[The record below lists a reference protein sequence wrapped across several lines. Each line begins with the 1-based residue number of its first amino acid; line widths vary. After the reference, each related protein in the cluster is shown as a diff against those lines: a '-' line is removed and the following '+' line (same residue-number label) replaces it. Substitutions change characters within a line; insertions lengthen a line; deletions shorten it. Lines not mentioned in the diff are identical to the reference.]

1 MAITIT
7 GNIQFTGG
15 FTWIN
20 PPVTYFTDPYYNLT
34 TLQLNG
40 ETPSIS
46 WITDASPQVNAITT
60 SGNVTPN
67 RFSPIGP
74 VGYYSNYF
82 NGSSVLTT
90 PSNSQFAW
98 GTGDFTVELWFYNTV
113 AFVSG
118 GNVVAGTLAAGGGLL
133 YGNTSFGMAWNVFG
147 GSNIVQYTPQLALN
161 SWYHIAYSR
170 RSSTGYL
177 FINGALVG
185 SAADTTNYTYATF
198 AIGGTSSQRITGYV
212 SNLRV
217 VKGQALYTTAFTPA
231 TQPLTAIGTQTSL
244 LTAMGPSFTDYSP
257 NGFAFTLTGTPSV
270 QLAQPFGPVPNPAT
284 VPARQDGYY
293 SNYFNGTAAYLKT
306 QSLPTFSPTS
316 QAFTMECWIYMPALP
331 GGNVGVIMA
340 GSANTNP
347 NCVGMYVNSSGVLN
361 WYNGSVLA
369 TYTLTTNQW
378 YHVAYVRVGTGT
390 SQGYAYVNGQLVAL
404 FTDSS
409 TYTSPMPLY
418 VGVSVYG
425 AANNTEYFPGYISNA
440 RMVIGTALYTSTAF
454 TPSTQPLTIVNNTQ
468 TVLLTSLNGIIS
480 DSSSYANTVTNNS
493 SATIVAAVQSPFTL
507 PTVSLPT
514 ASLGSG
520 FFDGSTGYL
529 STPFN
534 ANFVLGSGSYTAEA
548 WIYLTSGTGA
558 TYGQQVMGTYQGGS
572 NIPGWA
578 ILVNYTTGAKGISW
592 VINNTSIASYTSY
605 LLAGQWYHIAIVR
618 NGTGTNNTTIYLNGI
633 SVAQVTDNTL
643 DSNTSNPLNIGI
655 QTNASGSYFPGYISN
670 ARFVKG
676 TAIYTTNFAPSN
688 QPLTAVAGTS
698 LLTLQ
703 NRQGNNNN
711 IFQDDS
717 PNNFAI
723 TRVGTPTQGSFSPFS
738 QNGWSV
744 YFDGSSGYLAPQ
756 TGALTFNGNFTI
768 ECWVYDFGTVSYS
781 TPWGART
788 GTSGFTGGTLQRN
801 NGNNL
806 QFAWNNGGGTITQ
819 TNGSYTPNTWHHVAL
834 TLSGTTL
841 TLWVDGVNVGTGSLT
856 PPFVLG
862 TNTLNIG
869 IDPYNRVSAC
879 YFPGYISNFRIT
891 NGAALYT
898 TAFTPSTVALTT
910 ATGSTGT
917 VTLLTAQANRLV
929 DVSSSA
935 TTITPSGTVSV
946 QPISPFTNMSSGTV
960 PTGVYSYY
968 FNGGYLTI
976 PWNTAFGMGTGAFTV
991 EAWFY
996 LTGALGI
1003 LPLWGNLD
1011 SSGSEQGLGITISA
1025 TGIQVA
1031 RVNVASDVNASFTFA
1046 SNIWYHL
1053 AVSRD
1058 GTGTMRIFVNGIQCF
1073 SGSNT
1078 QNYTNPQASTMAIGQ
1093 EYTAGMPTGYISNFR
1108 LVVGTGVYTAA
1119 FTPPTTALTAIPGT
1133 VLLTAQSSSF
1143 TDASTLS
1150 NTLTVTGNVQ
1160 PRQQSPFIL
1169 TTQSLTSNQY
1179 STTLVGGSM
1188 YFNGTTDYLTASSS
1202 ALLSSTFTIE
1212 LWIYPTSTSGTQ
1224 VPFYW
1229 NGTSGSPGVS
1239 GVTLQLTGGS
1249 PSAALTLY
1257 ASTNGT
1263 SWSVTGA
1270 SLGSISPYAWSH
1282 YALVRN
1288 GSSGTFTS
1296 YVNGVL
1302 AATVSLAGSLY
1313 AGTTNLVGAYPPS
1326 VAAEY
1331 FNGYISNFRIV
1342 NNTALYTTNFTP
1354 PTAPLQPIAP
1364 ITVVS
1369 TSTSTIASTGLLLL
1383 GTNGGIVDQSG
1394 RSNLV
1399 TVGTAAISNNVFKT
1413 GTGSMYF
1420 NGTTDYLT
1428 FPSSPN
1434 LAFGTGNFTI
1444 EAWIYLTGTGQS
1456 TIFVS
1461 GITNSANNAALYVQ
1475 QSGTAN
1481 IALYNNGVAPAKLS
1495 VTTSFTLYTWY
1506 HIAVVRLGS
1515 TNTAYVNGVLV
1526 GSSTDSTTWASTG
1539 GARIGNDGIGG
1550 NPFSGY
1556 IDDLRITNGYARY
1569 QSTATF
1575 TPSSIGLPVQ

>member
-34 TLQLNG
+34 ALQLNG
-40 ETPSIS
+40 ENPSVT

-60 SGNVTPN
+60 AGNVTPN

-113 AFVSG
+113 AFGSG

-133 YGNTSFGMAWNVFG
+133 YGRDSFGMAWNIFS

-177 FINGALVG
+177 FINGTLIG

-198 AIGGTSSQRITGYV
+198 AIGGTATQRITGYV

-217 VKGQALYTTAFTPA
+217 VTGQALYTAAFTPA

-257 NGFAFTLTGTPSV
+257 NGFTFTLTGTPSV
-270 QLAQPFGPVPNPAT
+270 QTNQPFGAVPNPAT
-284 VPARQDGYY
+284 VPAYQNGYY
-293 SNYFNGTAAYLKT
+293 SNYFNGSTGWLSITNNATLNPGT
-306 QSLPTFSPTS
+306 NS
-316 QAFTMECWIYMPALP
+316 FTIEAWIYA
-331 GGNVGVIMA
+331 
-340 GSANTNP
+340 T
-347 NCVGMYVNSSGVLN
+347 
-361 WYNGSVLA
+361 GSVVSASIYEGRQNGLSLSFSSSSYLQGGQSFVA
-369 TYTLTTNQW
+369 AKVVDTVAFPLNQW
-378 YHVAYVRVGTGT
+378 VHVAWVRNGT
-390 SQGYAYVNGQLVAL
+390 QDYLYKNGQLVAVASG
-404 FTDSS
+404 DA
-409 TYTSPMPLY
+409 TSY
-418 VGVSVYG
+418 VTSIGNYIGTNGNSG
-425 AANNTEYFPGYISNA
+425 GYFPGYISNL
-440 RMVIGTALYTSTAF
+440 RLVIGTALYTSLSF
-454 TPSTQPLTIVNNTQ
+454 TPPSQPLTIVNTTQ
-468 TVLLTSLNGIIS
+468 TVLLTALNSSIS
-480 DSSSYANTVTNNS
+480 DASSYANTVTNNS
-493 SATIVAAVQSPFTL
+493 LATTVAAVQSPFTL

-520 FFDGSTGYL
+520 LFDGSTGYL

-578 ILVNYTTGAKGISW
+578 IIVNYTTGAKGISW

-960 PTGVYSYY
+960 PTGLYSYL
-968 FNGGYLTI
+968 FDGSTGYLSYSGIVIGTNAFTI
-976 PWNTAFGMGTGAFTV
+976 EFWFYATNFNNTAAPFGTSNNNGLSVRISPSTTQFTIDSFGVSNTTFTVPALSTNTWYHVAAVRNSSNATTIFLNGVRSSTGAVTV
-991 EAWFY
+991 NTNFS
-996 LTGALGI
+996 GASNWIGYF
-1003 LPLWGNLD
+1003 G
-1011 SSGSEQGLGITISA
+1011 SGSY
-1025 TGIQVA
+1025 
-1031 RVNVASDVNASFTFA
+1031 F
-1046 SNIWYHL
+1046 
-1053 AVSRD
+1053 
-1058 GTGTMRIFVNGIQCF
+1058 
-1073 SGSNT
+1073 
-1078 QNYTNPQASTMAIGQ
+1078 P
-1093 EYTAGMPTGYISNFR
+1093 GYISNMR
-1108 LVVGTGVYTAA
+1108 VINGASAYD
-1119 FTPPTTALTAIPGT
+1119 PTQSTITVPTQPLTAVANT
-1133 VLLTAQSSSF
+1133 VLLTAQNNSF
-1143 TDASTLS
+1143 TDVSTVS
-1150 NTLTVTGNVQ
+1150 NALTVNGSVQ
-1160 PRQQSPFIL
+1160 LRQQSPFIL

-1179 STTLVGGSM
+1179 STTLVGGGM
-1188 YFNGTTDYLTASSS
+1188 YFNGSTDYLSSSLVPLGAGNWTVDFWMYPLSSGNQYIFTIGSTPDWGDNNGVQMLYYLGYFAVGGISGGTNTVYPTITNQWIHVALVQTGTTVKLYLNGAASGTVMSNSSNLTGAKIQVGHGAASS
-1202 ALLSSTFTIE
+1202 
-1212 LWIYPTSTSGTQ
+1212 WGP
-1224 VPFYW
+1224 
-1229 NGTSGSPGVS
+1229 
-1239 GVTLQLTGGS
+1239 
-1249 PSAALTLY
+1249 
-1257 ASTNGT
+1257 
-1263 SWSVTGA
+1263 
-1270 SLGSISPYAWSH
+1270 
-1282 YALVRN
+1282 
-1288 GSSGTFTS
+1288 
-1296 YVNGVL
+1296 
-1302 AATVSLAGSLY
+1302 
-1313 AGTTNLVGAYPPS
+1313 
-1326 VAAEY
+1326 
-1331 FNGYISNFRIV
+1331 FNGYIANFRTV
-1342 NNTALYTTNFTP
+1342 AGAALYTSNFAVPTTP
-1354 PTAPLQPIAP
+1354 PQPVAYVTSSTTA
-1364 ITVVS
+1364 T
-1369 TSTSTIASTGLLLL
+1369 TGLLLL

-1399 TVGTAAISNNVFKT
+1399 TVGTATISNSVFKT

-1420 NGTTDYLT
+1420 GGSSSLT
-1428 FPSSPN
+1428 MPASPFY
-1434 LAFGTGNFTI
+1434 AFGGPFTV
-1444 EAWIYLTGTGQS
+1444 EMWVYP
-1456 TIFVS
+1456 
-1461 GITNSANNAALYVQ
+1461 
-1475 QSGTAN
+1475 TAN
-1481 IALYNNGVAPAKLS
+1481 IPAFAKLFLGGS
-1495 VTTSFTLYTWY
+1495 SGTPLCIDVQTTGLTLTVNNNSTVLLTSSIPLNLNAWN
-1506 HIAVVRLGS
+1506 HVAVSRNSTTMYLFINGQVGASAADS
-1515 TNTAYVNGVLV
+1515 TNFTSAGTVSIGTNGTAYF
-1526 GSSTDSTTWASTG
+1526 
-1539 GARIGNDGIGG
+1539 I
-1550 NPFSGY
+1550 GY
-1556 IDDLRITNGYARY
+1556 IDDLRVTNGYARY
-1569 QSTATF
+1569 QTTATF
-1575 TPSSIGLPVQ
+1575 TPLSIGLPVQ